1 MMVAESVRRKRKSSE
16 VDDLR
21 NIPESIRENYFR
33 SARKDLFVPYL
44 LVFRSRKRTSVMAV
58 PGRAR
63 YLYRV
68 DGGRAG
74 EGPILVERESDRI
87 LGCR

>member
-1 MMVAESVRRKRKSSE
+1 MDAMRTF
-16 VDDLR
+16 
-21 NIPESIRENYFR
+21 PEST
-33 SARKDLFVPYL
+33 RKGKLFVPYL
-44 LVFRSRKRTSVMAV
+44 LVFWSRKRTSVMAV

-87 LGCR
+87 L